1 MLLRACHNA
10 PHTRITA
17 HSTLHSISPTPHR
30 HLTDTIMMTS
40 SPFSSPSS
48 TAPTM
53 SSVRRETMTTHDAT
67 RLILGTTHDSWVPYH
82 FETPCAPMKA
92 PRVVSWDETVREHGV
107 DGHIVPRTLF
117 PPPGFKKAAPLT
129 KNTII
134 IRSQYPPYSYDSP
147 PPKRCL
153 LNVDTPLVQTGSAQL
168 YRPESPIGPLLQSS
182 PPVVF
187 SFIGK

>member
-1 MLLRACHNA
+1 MLRVCHTHRAHA
-10 PHTRITA
+10 SPHR
-17 HSTLHSISPTPHR
+17 TLDRSPTTSPTPHR

-40 SPFSSPSS
+40 SPFSSPSP
-48 TAPTM
+48 TAPPTM

-92 PRVVSWDETVREHGV
+92 SRAVSWDETVCE
-107 DGHIVPRTLF
+107 HIVPRTLF
-117 PPPGFKKAAPLT
+117 PPPGFEKAAPPA
-129 KNTII
+129 KKTII
-134 IRSQYPPYSYDSP
+134 IRSRYPSYSYDSP

-153 LNVDTPLVQTGSAQL
+153 LNVDTPLVQTGSGQL
-168 YRPESPIGPLLQSS
+168 YRPESPIGPLLQIS

-187 SFIGK
+187 SFVGK

>member
-1 MLLRACHNA
+1 MLRVCRHNV
-10 PHTRITA
+10 PPTRITA

-30 HLTDTIMMTS
+30 HLNDTIMMTS
-40 SPFSSPSS
+40 SPFSSPSP

-92 PRVVSWDETVREHGV
+92 PRVVSWDETACEHSVG
-107 DGHIVPRTLF
+107 GHVIPRTLF
-117 PPPGFKKAAPLT
+117 PPPGFEKAVPPV

-134 IRSQYPPYSYDSP
+134 IRSRYPSYSYDSP

-153 LNVDTPLVQTGSAQL
+153 LNVDTPLVHTGSGQL

-187 SFIGK
+187 SFIRR